1 MRRHRST
8 ALVLA
13 SALVAAVPAF
23 AADPGEGTV
32 SKAAPKVAWTGQ
44 SVNGGA
50 TTIPAVANSGAPACV
65 SPSCDTFNLTVA
77 DSADLTVTA
86 DAPDTG
92 GFLMIQIV
100 KPDGE
105 TVYSSGAEGETGN
118 KVRIKKA
125 PTGAY
130 EVQIAANAL
139 NPVDYSAS
147 AELAVAAAPAPA
159 GTPAPAPQPAPGGEQ
174 PAPAPAPATEPS
186 ASLGLKTR
194 SLSAKRARKAPKL
207 VITSDRAVTDV
218 TAQIRKGAKVLGTAK
233 LATLNGTATV
243 KVKLRKAIKRG
254 KYAVVLGAKQGTR
267 TVGLTAKLTVK
278 R

>member
-1 MRRHRST
+1 
-8 ALVLA
+8 
-13 SALVAAVPAF
+13 
-23 AADPGEGTV
+23 
-32 SKAAPKVAWTGQ
+32 
-44 SVNGGA
+44 
-50 TTIPAVANSGAPACV
+50 
-65 SPSCDTFNLTVA
+65 
-77 DSADLTVTA
+77 VTA

-105 TVYSSGAEGETGN
+105 KVYSSGAEGETTN

-139 NPVDYSAS
+139 DPVDYSAS
-147 AELAVAAAPAPA
+147 AELAVAATPAPAPA
-159 GTPAPAPQPAPGGEQ
+159 PTAAPQPAPGGE
-174 PAPAPAPATEPS
+174 PAPAPAPTAEPS
-186 ASLGLKTR
+186 ANLGLKTR
-194 SLSAKRARKAPKL
+194 SLSAKRVKKAPKL
-207 VITSDRAVTDV
+207 AISSDRPVTDV
-218 TAQIRKGAKVLGTAK
+218 TAQIRKGAKVLGKAK

-243 KVKLRKAIKRG
+243 KLKLRKVLKRG
-254 KYAVVLGAKQGTR
+254 KYVVVLGAKQGTR